1 MNTLGQDLRYALR
14 MLRKNP
20 GFAAVAIGT
29 LALGI
34 GANAAIFSVVNAVLL
49 RPLPFARPGE
59 LVRITSDF
67 VKRGGVD
74 VGLSAPEMFDYRER
88 SGAFTAISGLYRIN
102 ANVTGGDR
110 PERVEVLL
118 MDVNYF
124 DILGVKQAQV
134 GRLFEKKDYDAGIAD
149 VVVLSDGFWRR
160 RYGADPNVVG
170 KPLRIDDDLCTIIGV
185 APRGFR
191 HPGRAIETEVEVW
204 APSGWLGAPF
214 QGPNRKAYFLQGGL
228 ARLAPGVTVEAAQK
242 RLDVLAAELRKEFPG
257 DYPEADGWAPRVL
270 PLQDDLVGRV
280 RPVLVTLLAAV
291 GFVLLIACANVAN
304 LFLAKA
310 SSRRREI
317 AVRQALG
324 AGRSRLIRQLLTESM
339 VVALIGGALGLFLA
353 AFGVDLLTRMLPSS
367 LPRLAEVGLD
377 PRVLGFALIASCLT
391 GILFGLAPAFQG
403 TSSRPGAS
411 LNDSSRGASS
421 RGGRRI
427 RSALVVSEFALALVL
442 LVAAG
447 LLVRTLWRLQRVEA
461 GFDPKG
467 VTTAGVWLPQPDI
480 RETGRYFTPAQQ
492 MAFFKRAIER
502 IGALPEIAS
511 AAGATRVPF
520 GNGRSRARLQ
530 VEGRDPDQGGTVIS
544 EASGV
549 SIGYFDTLRIPLKRG
564 RAFTEHDD
572 AQGAPVAM
580 VSEAFVRQFFPGE
593 DPIGKRVRPANA
605 QPQARVSA
613 DGQLMNTIPWMT
625 IVGVV
630 GDVKTESLALDDRP
644 MFYRPMLQAVSPD
657 FTFVVRGRAPAAS
670 LATALDATVRG
681 LDAELP
687 IYGVRSIDDAMAAT
701 FAERRSAMQLLAIF
715 AVAALLLSA
724 IGVYGVIAYSVSQR
738 TREIG
743 IRMAL
748 GARPVDVRRMLLVEG
763 GRLAG
768 AGVLLGL
775 AGALVVTRAI
785 GSLLYGVSP
794 RDPWTFAS
802 VPAVLAAVALAACF
816 FPALRASRVDP
827 TTALRSE

>member
-1 MNTLGQDLRYALR
+1 MTSLKFAFRTLF
-14 MLRKNP
+14 KTP
-20 GFAAVAIGT
+20 FVTIIAIVS

-324 AGRSRLIRQLLTESM
+324 AGRGRLIRQLLTESM

>member
-1 MNTLGQDLRYALR
+1 MTTLGQDLRYAFR

-49 RPLPFARPGE
+49 RPLPFAKPGE

-67 VKRGGVD
+67 VKRGGID

-88 SGAFTAISGLYRIN
+88 AGAFTEISGLYRIN

-118 MDVNYF
+118 MDINYF

-214 QGPNRKAYFLQGGL
+214 QGPNRKAYVLQGGL

-257 DYPEADGWAPRVL
+257 DYPEADGWAPRIL

-324 AGRSRLIRQLLTESM
+324 AGRGRLIRQLLTESM
-339 VVALIGGALGLFLA
+339 VVALVGGALGLFLA
-353 AFGVDLLTRMLPSS
+353 AFGVDVLTRVLPSS
-367 LPRLAEVGLD
+367 LPRLAEVGVD
-377 PRVLGFALIASCLT
+377 PRVLVFALAASLLT

-403 TSSRPGAS
+403 TSARLGGD

-461 GFDPKG
+461 GFDAHG

-502 IGALPEIAS
+502 IGTLPEIES

-530 VEGRDPDQGGTVIS
+530 IEGRDPDQGGIVIS

-549 SIGYFDTLRIPLKRG
+549 SVGYFDTLRIPLKRG

-572 AQGAPVAM
+572 AQGAPVAI

-644 MFYRPMLQAVSPD
+644 MYYRPMLQAVSPD
-657 FTFVVRGRAPAAS
+657 FTFVVRGRTPAAA
-670 LATALDATVRG
+670 LATALDTTVRS
-681 LDAELP
+681 LDTELP
-687 IYGVRSIDDAMAAT
+687 IYGVRSMDDAMAAT
-701 FAERRSAMQLLAIF
+701 VAERRSAMQLLAIF

-768 AGVLLGL
+768 AGVLVGL

-785 GSLLYGVSP
+785 GALLYGISP

-816 FPALRASRVDP
+816 FPALRASRVSP